1 MAKKGKG
8 FFGSIGSFLGS
19 IPAVGKVKNAAKS
32 VKKKIKNTKKKLKKA
47 IKKAKKKLKK
57 KLKKKIGKVF
67 TKARKLKNN
76 LSKSKMVKKFKR
88 TAKKVVLAAKQA
100 AKKTYTKVKQA
111 VKEVKATVKKAVVV
125 YKSLDKIEPPKPTK
139 DMSTKERLLLAGM
152 EIGLHKAQKMKGEFD
167 ATFDLAKN
175 TFEGIKEFA
184 KNPIGVIK
192 EKANNIGYAVSH
204 PDETLKSIES
214 ALKNSYETF
223 NTDVINGN
231 AYSKSYWLTNAKL
244 TTATAVVG
252 TKGAGSLTKV
262 GKIPTPTKFPTK
274 RIDSNADQHVI
285 DKVANA
291 RGQLSNK
298 YKEKGNFAYAEVNI
312 AGVNK
317 KDFYAH
323 SKIQDGK
330 KNIPGTEEFSFK
342 TDNPIFKATKAPDK
356 GGDYFLRDV
365 DTEYKILN
373 DLAERIGTNY
383 EAKGTI
389 KLFTEKDTCDS
400 CNLIIQQFDKKYPNI
415 SIEVIHNGDKTISP
429 NNN

>member
-111 VKEVKATVKKAVVV
+111 VKEVKAKVKKAVVV

-152 EIGLHKAQKMKGEFD
+152 EIGLHKAQKYKGMLD
-167 ATFDLAKN
+167 ATIDVGKSTL
-175 TFEGIKEFA
+175 EGLWGFA
-184 KNPIGVIK
+184 NNPIGGLKDSYNNLVGAVFHPIETTK
-192 EKANNIGYAVSH
+192 AIGNSIQNSSEKNI
-204 PDETLKSIES
+204 
-214 ALKNSYETF
+214 
-223 NTDVINGN
+223 INGN
-231 AYSKSYWLTNAKL
+231 AYSRSYLGTKATLN
-244 TTATAVVG
+244 TAIAFVG

-262 GKIPTPTKFPTK
+262 GKVPKGGTEIVNKEQILKNLDESKKARESSNFSEYTKKEKEILENKANNDVIFATSNLIKDGKISADDLKSMIPNDTPNTFNPSETIAEGYKYKFEIDGQKVEFKWHSPDLNAK
-274 RIDSNADQHVI
+274 QLYPDSN
-285 DKVANA
+285 
-291 RGQLSNK
+291 S
-298 YKEKGNFAYAEVNI
+298 GNMWTAQI
-312 AGVNK
+312 KIGK
-317 KDFYAH
+317 KLLGE
-323 SKIQDGK
+323 DGK
-330 KNIPGTEEFSFK
+330 
-342 TDNPIFKATKAPDK
+342 
-356 GGDYFLRDV
+356 L
-365 DTEYKILN
+365 YK
-373 DLAERIGTNY
+373 
-383 EAKGTI
+383 K
-389 KLFTEKDTCDS
+389 
-400 CNLIIQQFDKKYPNI
+400 
-415 SIEVIHNGDKTISP
+415 P
-429 NNN
+429 NNLTHIPIE